1 MRNFKENQSFLESS
15 RCPFVVL
22 DTTDRKMNVVLLSKG
37 LKEYMGLNDDELK
50 NVIERFK
57 LYPEYFIYNEDL
69 YALRTGLRYVYDH
82 RDEEMRVRFRFHL
95 RQEDPYIWF
104 MSYGQYFNDQED
116 SYLMLELHNI
126 ENEQRELRSALKS
139 SVQSHALLEK
149 ILDTTQTNIFWKDNQ
164 RRFLGAN
171 KAFLQYYG
179 FNSLDDILGK
189 TDEDMGWHNDPGPFK
204 NDEKRVIEYGES
216 THRVHGR
223 CVIRGQECDIVASKS
238 PLYIDGEIAGLVG
251 SFEDV
256 SAEYR
261 QQAQIQKLNSA
272 LETALKNEEKANKA
286 KSEFMAR
293 MSHDMRTPLT
303 TIIGLSELA
312 LKSETCQDKETMSK
326 IMDASHYLLE
336 LINDVL
342 ASEKFDSGKMELY
355 EGTWKHDAI
364 MNSIY
369 NIVKP
374 SADRNKHTFILDLEK
389 DVGDIVVDR
398 KWLMQILINIL
409 NNAIKY
415 TPDGGRIEWHERIYE
430 EDGKMIM
437 EHQIT
442 DNGVGISEE
451 FAKNKLYEPFSQER
465 NPLTKSRTSNGLGLS
480 IVKKAVDM
488 FGGSIVCHSKLHE
501 GTTFVLRIPFTYG
514 ESHVEEE
521 KHRVNLEGRRVLI
534 CEDVAINAMIVKA
547 MLESVKIDADIAE
560 DGLAGLQKAHQN
572 NYDMILMDMKM
583 PRLDGLKTTQELRRM
598 GYRKPIIALSANT
611 FQEDLEN
618 CQKAGMNDFLEK
630 PVTLEKLIEMMEKY
644 VDKEFV

>member
-1 MRNFKENQSFLESS
+1 M
-15 RCPFVVL
+15 
-22 DTTDRKMNVVLLSKG
+22 
-37 LKEYMGLNDDELK
+37 
-50 NVIERFK
+50 
-57 LYPEYFIYNEDL
+57 
-69 YALRTGLRYVYDH
+69 
-82 RDEEMRVRFRFHL
+82 
-95 RQEDPYIWF
+95 
-104 MSYGQYFNDQED
+104 
-116 SYLMLELHNI
+116 
-126 ENEQRELRSALKS
+126 
-139 SVQSHALLEK
+139 
-149 ILDTTQTNIFWKDNQ
+149 
-164 RRFLGAN
+164 
-171 KAFLQYYG
+171 
-179 FNSLDDILGK
+179 
-189 TDEDMGWHNDPGPFK
+189 
-204 NDEKRVIEYGES
+204 
-216 THRVHGR
+216 
-223 CVIRGQECDIVASKS
+223 
-238 PLYIDGEIAGLVG
+238 
-251 SFEDV
+251 
-256 SAEYR
+256 
-261 QQAQIQKLNSA
+261 
-272 LETALKNEEKANKA
+272 
-286 KSEFMAR
+286 
-293 MSHDMRTPLT
+293 
-303 TIIGLSELA
+303 
-312 LKSETCQDKETMSK
+312 
-326 IMDASHYLLE
+326 
-336 LINDVL
+336 
-342 ASEKFDSGKMELY
+342 
-355 EGTWKHDAI
+355 
-364 MNSIY
+364 
-369 NIVKP
+369 
-374 SADRNKHTFILDLEK
+374 
-389 DVGDIVVDR
+389 GDIVIDR